1 MGRRLLLM
9 AGALALAAGAGT
21 AISAGTA
28 SATVT
33 TAPGLVTCSSVSGG
47 ILISPPLELP
57 WDAGFGGPTPTKDTV
72 DIHLGDCTPTS
83 DTVTFT
89 GLNGNTA
96 IDGDATGV
104 ISSHS
109 NNLEGLAGSSTPFEL
124 TITWYGTASGSPI
137 APTHIRIVG
146 DQAYEGLVNDPGNV
160 GFFLGGT
167 TNSGSYLEPSG
178 NPAGFQSF
186 ETTSGNDMPAGTY
199 SWPGT
204 ATGAP
209 GGSTTVTATPKAGAN
224 TTTLC
229 VSLTD
234 LGGYAYTQAVGEGW
248 NFPGENGAPDS
259 GLLATVSGNLK
270 DDPVSGTPV
279 PAGDF
284 VQSFS
289 TTSGAGGCGSGNGDI
304 VVGNLAGASAAKVT
318 SSLTPSP
325 FTLTVGEPLAVS
337 GEPDS
342 MGDLYTSGPDEAGAN
357 CGDNPGNY
365 ITLENGSPPDTVCVL
380 KDLGA
385 YSVPGGVGGS
395 AVWVIG
401 TTAHDVPPAATAPT
415 IGLAVAGCTSA
426 SLTPDPTYPNPKTET
441 SCDFSSATGSFAAT
455 AQSTSLVGD
464 VTTAFSTDADL
475 EAAAI
480 GEENGYGGSES
491 PDPQGISFIAL
502 VATDGITL

>member
-1 MGRRLLLM
+1 MLLM
-9 AGALALAAGAGT
+9 AGTLALATGAGT
-21 AISAGTA
+21 ALSSGTA
-28 SATVT
+28 SAAAT
-33 TAPGLVTCSSVSGG
+33 TAPGLVTCTTVSGG

-57 WDAGFGGPTPTKDTV
+57 WDASYGGPTPTKDTV
-72 DIHLGDCTPTS
+72 DIHLGGCTATS

-89 GLNGNTA
+89 GLNGNTN

-109 NNLEGLAGSSTPFEL
+109 NNLEGLAGSSTPFDL
-124 TITWYGTASGSPI
+124 TVTWYGTVSGSPI
-137 APTHIRIVG
+137 APTHIQIVG
-146 DQAYEGLVNDPGNV
+146 DQAYEGLVNDPGNI
-160 GFFLGGT
+160 GFILGTT
-167 TNSGSYLEPSG
+167 TNSGSYVEPSG

-229 VSLTD
+229 VSLAD
-234 LGGYAYTQAVGEGW
+234 LGGFAYTQAVSGW

-259 GLLATVSGNLK
+259 GLLGTVAGNLK

-284 VQSFS
+284 VQSYS

-304 VVGNLAGASAAKVT
+304 VVGNLAGAPAAKVT
-318 SSLTPSP
+318 SSPSP
-325 FTLTVGEPLAVS
+325 SAFTLTVGEPLTVS

-357 CGDNPGNY
+357 CGSNPGNY
-365 ITLENGSPPDTVCVL
+365 ITFEDGSPPDTVCVL
-380 KDLGA
+380 KDTGA
-385 YSVPGGVGGS
+385 YSVPGGVGAA
-395 AVWVIG
+395 AVWVLG
-401 TTAHDVPPAATAPT
+401 TTAHDVPPAASGATV
-415 IGLAVAGCTSA
+415 GLAVAGCTSA
-426 SLTPDPTYPNPKTET
+426 SLTPDPTNPNPKTET
-441 SCDFSSATGSFAAT
+441 SCDYSSATGSFAAT
-455 AQSTSLVGD
+455 AQSASLVGD
-464 VTTAFSTDADL
+464 VTTGFATDNDL
-475 EAAAI
+475 ELAALGA
-480 GEENGYGGSES
+480 ENGYGGSAN

-502 VATDGITL
+502 IATDGITM